1 MSYKIVVAR
10 YNEDISWL
18 GPEMNNCIIYN
29 KGNKLNLKNE
39 IILDNIG
46 RESETYLNYI
56 IINYNNL
63 PDVVV
68 FTQARIDDHRGKN
81 DPNYLLKLK
90 NEALVHLK
98 SREFII
104 HYQTIHGTGCWDRK
118 WNYTNN
124 TFYLSENYKNNKP
137 VVFDD
142 WFKKYINA
150 DYPNPIAIYPNG
162 IFAVR
167 KELILQHP
175 VEYYKQLIEQ
185 VNHHINSTEG
195 HFFERSWYYIFH

>member
-68 FTQARIDDHRGKN
+68 FTQARIDDHRGRN

-90 NEALVHLK
+90 NEALVHSK
-98 SREFII
+98 TREFIV
-104 HYQTIHGTGCWDRK
+104 HYQTFHGTHCWDRK
-118 WNYTNN
+118 WNCKNN

-150 DYPNPIAIYPNG
+150 HYPNPITIYPNG